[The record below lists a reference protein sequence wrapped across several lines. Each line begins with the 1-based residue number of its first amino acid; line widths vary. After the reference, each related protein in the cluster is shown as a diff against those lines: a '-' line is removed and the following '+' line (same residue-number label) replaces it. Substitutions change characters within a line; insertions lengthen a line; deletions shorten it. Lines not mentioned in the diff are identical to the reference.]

1 MADDEIPAA
10 LSRENSTV
18 MVTERNIKIQ
28 PPVFS
33 SSAFESYMEEVTI
46 WRELCGLP
54 NNKQA
59 IFLWYQLPRDDP
71 SDIKAKIMNEVGL
84 DSLKS
89 DVGITKFIEV
99 MNNSFKKQ
107 DEVKLFEVYTDF
119 FEHMRRK
126 DNEKIND
133 YINRFDKNAILAK
146 KHNMELPSTVLGLK
160 LLADAG
166 LSDSDRKLVLSE
178 IDFSKANEVYRK
190 AKTGLAKYSAQ
201 TKHSQSNMDAI
212 KRDTAF
218 TAQDEEVLI
227 AKGYVKARKQTQKN
241 QAGQSSPNI
250 KKKINPKGENGEIL
264 ICPSCGSYR
273 HLLADCPD
281 SYENQAKL
289 KSKAF
294 AAEAIKDIAEENT
307 EDAFF
312 TSNFKK
318 AK

>member
-126 DNEKIND
+126 ENE
-133 YINRFDKNAILAK
+133 
-146 KHNMELPSTVLGLK
+146 
-160 LLADAG
+160 
-166 LSDSDRKLVLSE
+166 
-178 IDFSKANEVYRK
+178 
-190 AKTGLAKYSAQ
+190 
-201 TKHSQSNMDAI
+201 
-212 KRDTAF
+212 
-218 TAQDEEVLI
+218 
-227 AKGYVKARKQTQKN
+227 
-241 QAGQSSPNI
+241 
-250 KKKINPKGENGEIL
+250 
-264 ICPSCGSYR
+264 
-273 HLLADCPD
+273 
-281 SYENQAKL
+281 
-289 KSKAF
+289 
-294 AAEAIKDIAEENT
+294 
-307 EDAFF
+307 
-312 TSNFKK
+312 
-318 AK
+318 